1 MSDVNANIGVHI
13 DTSSALTELK
23 NLQRQLATF
32 HSSIAKTSA
41 AATAAQKGLQTNL
54 LNSINSTGKFTATM
68 GNVRSS
74 TESFTHAL
82 ESNKL
87 SMREYFRYAGEH
99 QNHSESYLNKSL
111 TLLAR

>member
-13 DTSSALTELK
+13 DTSSALAELK

-32 HSSIAKTSA
+32 HGSIGKTSA

-87 SMREYFRYAGEH
+87 SMREYFRYAGGA
-99 QNHSESYLNKSL
+99 SKTFGKLFRR
-111 TLLAR
+111 LL